1 MDTSQVQSPL
11 ACHRED
17 GNSSDIDIIASSP
30 IQLNID
36 SQPTPSS
43 QPMSLSSEEFRP
55 EESYEIDEKSKLRKM
70 KFYQMKELKQA
81 LEKFKTE
88 ALSLES
94 DVLSANDIVHEVINF
109 FANEDVFLQMG
120 YVKTKNIKQFCRNRP
135 LKDRRIIKM
144 ACLSDCPSE
153 SQIKSHMRI
162 FKMSEE
168 STLDLLERRISND
181 PLMSRSDRFQK
192 RLSVATQLNLMDFIM
207 KNSVFHPGRN
217 KLKKIRVSK
226 IQNLATRIFLR

>member
-55 EESYEIDEKSKLRKM
+55 EESYETDEKSKLRKM

-94 DVLSANDIVHEVINF
+94 DVLSANDIVHEIINF
-109 FANEDVFLQMG
+109 FADEDVFLQMG

-135 LKDRRIIKM
+135 LKDRRI
-144 ACLSDCPSE
+144 
-153 SQIKSHMRI
+153 
-162 FKMSEE
+162 
-168 STLDLLERRISND
+168 
-181 PLMSRSDRFQK
+181 
-192 RLSVATQLNLMDFIM
+192 
-207 KNSVFHPGRN
+207 
-217 KLKKIRVSK
+217 
-226 IQNLATRIFLR
+226 